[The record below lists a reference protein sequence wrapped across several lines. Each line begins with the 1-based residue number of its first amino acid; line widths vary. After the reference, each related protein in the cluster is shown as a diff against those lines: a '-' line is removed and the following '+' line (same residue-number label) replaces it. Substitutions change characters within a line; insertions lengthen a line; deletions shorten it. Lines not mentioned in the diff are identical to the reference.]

1 MLDFPFG
8 FSYNEAMKSR
18 FLLRIILW
26 ENQED
31 IMKLKL
37 SLTESAE
44 RFASQIE
51 MLGAITDIAVTN
63 DGLKLSC
70 EKGCDGL
77 TVTKENNA
85 AHILFEKDVEFFR
98 GLLTLEV
105 RAGET
110 SFRVHEKAHFAF
122 NGEML
127 YNSRNS
133 VLNMK
138 TAKEVIMYSALLGL
152 DNVLLYNEETFEV
165 PEDPYFGY
173 MRMGYSKKDVRELTD
188 FAKGFGVTIVPCI
201 QTLAHLAQT
210 LRWACHRD
218 ICDAGDTLLVEEE
231 KTYALIENIIK
242 SWRDCVDTDIANIGM
257 DEAFYLGRG
266 QYMDKHGYKPHFELM
281 CEHLKRVIKICKKYN
296 FKPMIWS
303 DMFFHLVFGGYYTD
317 GVIDQELLDMVPTD
331 VILTYWDYYSTDK
344 EKYDRQIKKHLAFK
358 NEIAFAGGAWKWSG
372 IVPSIDHS
380 MHVTKLALE
389 ACREN
394 GISTVFTTAW
404 GDNGAEA
411 SIMTILPV
419 LALFAEISYSETD
432 VDQKVSD
439 KIEALTGY
447 TTSEFMTLCS
457 LNRTTEVDPI
467 VPQSN
472 PAKYLFFQDP
482 LMGLFDYHVL
492 PSFPAHFA
500 ACAETLNALANRGE
514 KLSYVFDTLSKL
526 AAVLEL
532 KCDLGVQLKA
542 AYDADDKP
550 ALTRL
555 ADIVIPD
562 LLSRFDVYYEA
573 FRTQWYKESRPGGF
587 DVQDLR
593 FGGLKQRIL
602 NAQRTLRA
610 YVNGEIEAISE
621 LKQKRLPF
629 DCRTSDEGRDINVDC
644 NFWNYIST
652 PNVNSNF

>member
-1 MLDFPFG
+1 
-8 FSYNEAMKSR
+8 
-18 FLLRIILW
+18 
-26 ENQED
+26 
-31 IMKLKL
+31 MKLNL
-37 SLTESAE
+37 TLTESSA
-44 RFASQIE
+44 RFAPQIE
-51 MLGAITDIAVTN
+51 QLAAVTDIALSEN
-63 DGLKLSC
+63 GLLLSC
-70 EKGCDGL
+70 EKGRDGL
-77 TVTKENNA
+77 TVTKKDNI
-85 AHILFEKDVEFFR
+85 AHITYEKDVELFR
-98 GLLTLEV
+98 GLLTLKTK
-105 RAGET
+105 AGES
-110 SFRVHEKAHFAF
+110 SFTVHEKARFAF

-127 YNSRNS
+127 DNSRNA

-138 TAKEVIMYSALLGL
+138 TAKEIIMYSALLGL

-173 MRMGYSKKDVRELTD
+173 MRMGYTKKDVRELTD
-188 FAKGFGVTIVPCI
+188 FAKEFGVTIVPCI

-281 CEHLKRVIKICKKYN
+281 CEHLKRVVGICKKYN

-358 NEIAFAGGAWKWSG
+358 NQIAFAGGAWKWSG

-380 MHVTKLALE
+380 MNVSKMALE

-419 LALFAEISYSETD
+419 LALFAEVSYSD
-432 VDQKVSD
+432 AGVDQKVSD
-439 KIEALTGY
+439 KLKALTGY
-447 TTSEFMTLCS
+447 DTADFMALCTP
-457 LNRTTEVDPI
+457 NRTTKVEPI
-467 VPQSN
+467 MPHNNS
-472 PAKYLFFQDP
+472 AKYLFFQDP

-500 ACAETLNALANRGE
+500 NCAKTLGTLADRGE
-514 KLSYVFDTLSKL
+514 KLSYVFDTLAKL
-526 AAVLEL
+526 SSVLEL

-542 AYDADDKP
+542 AYDANDKA
-550 ALTRL
+550 ALSRL
-555 ADIVIPD
+555 ADEVIPE
-562 LLSRFDVYYEA
+562 LLSRFDIYYEA
-573 FRTQWYKESRPGGF
+573 FRRQWYLESRPGGF

-593 FGGLKQRIL
+593 FGGLKQRLL
-602 NAQRTLRA
+602 NAQRTVRA
-610 YVNGEIEAISE
+610 YVAGEIEAISE
-621 LKQKRLPF
+621 LKVPRLPF
-629 DCRTSDEGRDINVDC
+629 DCRDSDEGRDINVDC

-652 PNVNSNF
+652 PNVNSNY

>member
-1 MLDFPFG
+1 MDNLLPG
-8 FSYNEAMKSR
+8 LCSR
-18 FLLRIILW
+18 IHFK
-26 ENQED
+26 ED
-31 IMKLKL
+31 IMRLHL
-37 SLTESAE
+37 TLTESSA
-44 RFASQIE
+44 RFAPQIE
-51 MLGAITDIAVTN
+51 KLAGVTDIALSEN
-63 DGLKLSC
+63 GLLLSC
-70 EKGCDGL
+70 ERGCDGL
-77 TVTKENNA
+77 TVTKKDNI
-85 AHILFEKDVEFFR
+85 AHITYEKDVELFR
-98 GLLTLEV
+98 GLLTLKTK
-105 RAGET
+105 AGES
-110 SFRVHEKAHFAF
+110 SFTVHEKARFAF
-122 NGEML
+122 NGEMID
-127 YNSRNS
+127 NSRNA

-138 TAKEVIMYSALLGL
+138 TAKEIIMYSALLGL

-173 MRMGYSKKDVRELTD
+173 MRMGYTKKDVRELTD
-188 FAKGFGVTIVPCI
+188 FAKEFGVTIVPCI

-281 CEHLKRVIKICKKYN
+281 CEHLKRVIGICKKYN

-317 GVIDQELLDMVPTD
+317 GVIDQELLAMVPTD

-358 NEIAFAGGAWKWSG
+358 NQIAFAGGAWKWSG
-372 IVPSIDHS
+372 IAPSIDHS
-380 MHVTKLALE
+380 MNVSKMALE

-419 LALFAEISYSETD
+419 LALFAEVSYSD
-432 VDQKVSD
+432 AGVDQKVSD
-439 KIEALTGY
+439 KLKALTGY
-447 TTSEFMTLCS
+447 DTADFMALCTP
-457 LNRTTEVDPI
+457 NRTTKVEPI
-467 VPQSN
+467 VPHNN

-500 ACAETLNALANRGE
+500 NCAKALGTLADRGE
-514 KLSYVFDTLSKL
+514 KLSYVFDTLAKL
-526 AAVLEL
+526 SSVLEL

-542 AYDADDKP
+542 AYDANDKA
-550 ALTRL
+550 ALSRL
-555 ADIVIPD
+555 ADEVIPE

-573 FRTQWYKESRPGGF
+573 FRRQWYLESRPSGF

-593 FGGLKQRIL
+593 FGGLKQRLL
-602 NAQRTLRA
+602 NAQRTVRA
-610 YVNGEIEAISE
+610 YVAGEIEAISE
-621 LKQKRLPF
+621 LKVPRLPF
-629 DCRTSDEGRDINVDC
+629 DCRDSDEGRDINVDC

-652 PNVNSNF
+652 PNVNSNY